1 MTRFTRRKTWLALL
15 TITAAI
21 LAALSQQAA
30 AADEDNDE
38 ELPLVVKVYRVIDL
52 VVPVPNYPYE
62 GTFLPGM
69 GKSAPG
75 VNPTGFRGGMGGM
88 GGGMGGMGGGG
99 GAAPA
104 AGGGGGGG
112 MGGGMFRVPDHILG
126 QVGGLGGGL
135 GGTPP
140 RPSISQRISWGPLMN
155 TITSLIDP
163 ESWDEQGGSGS
174 ISPIGGALAI
184 SQTLPVHAKI
194 ETFFKDLRRE
204 IGTLRQVSVEA
215 HWVLV
220 NGEQLAALTGAADKQ
235 VSRGGEISRERL
247 TALPPGARHASGRVT
262 CINGQTVHVI
272 SGRLDTKVQGAI
284 PVVGTS
290 PGYQATI
297 LTPHFGALLQL
308 TPLILP
314 DQDMVLVDLH
324 SAVTQS
330 DEKTDAIKLTGP
342 NDTKD
347 PAVQIDRIQSGAQQL
362 ATSLNLPLGK
372 LVLVGGM
379 SLDVGMAEGDQQLYL
394 ILEITADN
402 EEPRAAERRR

>member
-1 MTRFTRRKTWLALL
+1 MTRYLRSKTWLALL
-15 TITAAI
+15 TI
-21 LAALSQQAA
+21 LAALLTAIPQVV
-30 AADEDNDE
+30 ADEENKDE
-38 ELPLVVKVYRVIDL
+38 DQPLVVKVYRVMDL

-75 VNPTGFRGGMGGM
+75 VNPNGFRGGMGGM
-88 GGGMGGMGGGG
+88 SGGMMGGASG
-99 GAAPA
+99 GAPP
-104 AGGGGGGG
+104 AGGTGSGAGGGGG
-112 MGGGMFRVPDHILG
+112 MGGGMFRVPDGYLG
-126 QVGGLGGGL
+126 QVGGLGG
-135 GGTPP
+135 TPGVP
-140 RPSISQRISWGPLMN
+140 RPSLSQRITWGSLMN
-155 TITSLIDP
+155 VITSLIDP
-163 ESWDEQGGSGS
+163 DSWEENGGAGS
-174 ISPIGGALAI
+174 IQPIGGALAI
-184 SQTLPVHAKI
+184 SQTLPVHAKV

-204 IGTLRQVSVEA
+204 IGSLRQLSIEA

-220 NGEQLAALTGAADKQ
+220 NSEQLASLHGAEGQPASRSQQFSRDK
-235 VSRGGEISRERL
+235 L
-247 TALPPGARHASGRVT
+247 TALPPGAHHASARIT

-272 SGRLDTKVQGAI
+272 SGRLETKVQGAI

-308 TPLILP
+308 TPLMLP

-330 DEKTDAIKLTGP
+330 DEKADAVKLSGP

-347 PAVQIDRIQSGAQQL
+347 PAVQIDRIHSGAQQL
-362 ATSLNLPLGK
+362 ATSLNVPLGK

-379 SLDVGMAEGDQQLYL
+379 SLEIGMADDDQQLYL
-394 ILEITADN
+394 ILEVTADD
-402 EEPRAAERRR
+402 ETRAADAKP